1 MNAYMFTIVLLTS
14 IIFIMC
20 LYNNSKYY
28 LNIHTLVRYKIVK
41 EGYAKAID
49 TNKYEYYYLLKDGEG
64 NEVCVFI
71 NELKRNF
78 VKVIY

>member
-1 MNAYMFTIVLLTS
+1 MSLYITIILCIS

-49 TNKYEYYYLLKDGEG
+49 TNKY
-64 NEVCVFI
+64 
-71 NELKRNF
+71 
-78 VKVIY
+78 